1 MTTWPSVSLSEISA
15 KPQYGAIAKGI
26 DTPGGPQLVRQTDI
40 VGGRVDWT
48 SVPYCDLDADSVERY
63 SLNRG
68 DLLISR
74 LGNGVGN
81 AVTVMEDRAD
91 AVFAGY
97 LVRFQPDPAI
107 ADARFV
113 GYQLQSQR
121 WREHVL
127 SYRSGAAQPTLNAK
141 QMGQFT
147 FPLPAL
153 EDQRA
158 IAATLGALDDKIE
171 SNRRTI
177 SMIDELVRARFQVD
191 FDMSQ
196 AADGVSVADLV
207 PVNRKLK
214 LSRGKKATYI
224 GMSSLPE
231 FSPEILDW
239 ESREFGSGQKF
250 VNGDV
255 LMARITPCL
264 ENGKTAIVDML
275 EDGEVG
281 WGSTEYVVLS
291 PKGLI
296 TTPWI
301 YALARHELVREWAI
315 RRMTGTSGRQRFQAA
330 GFSDY
335 RIAEPD
341 QKRLEE
347 FNSFAV
353 PLFNR
358 ITQLRNEIKRLTN
371 LRDTLLPE
379 LLSGRVSM
387 SVGEVAS

>member
-1 MTTWPSVSLSEISA
+1 MTWRRVALKDIGQIIGGGTPKTSISENFGDDYPWITPKDLSQQKSRYVLRGERGISA
-15 KPQYGAIAKGI
+15 QGLSSSSAKLLPKGTVLLSSRAPIGLTAI
-26 DTPGGPQLVRQTDI
+26 
-40 VGGRVDWT
+40 
-48 SVPYCDLDADSVERY
+48 
-63 SLNRG
+63 
-68 DLLISR
+68 
-74 LGNGVGN
+74 
-81 AVTVMEDRAD
+81 
-91 AVFAGY
+91 
-97 LVRFQPDPAI
+97 
-107 ADARFV
+107 
-113 GYQLQSQR
+113 
-121 WREHVL
+121 
-127 SYRSGAAQPTLNAK
+127 AAQPVTTNQGCRSFVPGPEVDTLFMYYLLGSMTEEFKRNAN
-141 QMGQFT
+141 GST
-147 FPLPAL
+147 FKEISGSTLASIEVSIPSLR
-153 EDQRA
+153 EQRA

-171 SNRRTI
+171 SNRRAI
-177 SMIDELVRARFQVD
+177 SIIDELVRARFEAD
-191 FDMSQ
+191 FDLAQ
-196 AADGVSVADLV
+196 ADDGVSVSDLV
-207 PVNRKLK
+207 LINRKQK
-214 LSRGKKATYI
+214 LSRGTKATYV
-224 GMSSLPE
+224 GMSSLTE
-231 FSPEILDW
+231 FAPEIFEW
-239 ESREFGSGQKF
+239 EIREFGSGQKF

-358 ITQLRNEIKRLTN
+358 ITQLRNETKRLTS

-387 SVGEVAS
+387 PVGEVAS

>member
-1 MTTWPSVSLSEISA
+1 MTRVSGHLGDWLQFRNGKSSPERTPSGKFPVFGSNGEIGRANVSNVEQSA
-15 KPQYGAIAKGI
+15 TVI
-26 DTPGGPQLVRQTDI
+26 
-40 VGGRVDWT
+40 GRVG
-48 SVPYCDLDADSVERY
+48 SYCGSTWYSTGPAWVTDNAIIATAADSGESRFWY
-63 SLNRG
+63 YALRFLDLNRVSHG
-68 DLLISR
+68 SGQPLLNQTILRELPFTAPAPPER
-74 LGNGVGN
+74 L
-81 AVTVMEDRAD
+81 
-91 AVFAGY
+91 
-97 LVRFQPDPAI
+97 
-107 ADARFV
+107 
-113 GYQLQSQR
+113 
-121 WREHVL
+121 
-127 SYRSGAAQPTLNAK
+127 
-141 QMGQFT
+141 
-147 FPLPAL
+147 
-153 EDQRA
+153 A
-158 IAATLGALDDKIE
+158 IAATLGALDDKVE

-177 SMIDELVRARFQVD
+177 SMIDELVRARFQTD

-358 ITQLRNEIKRLTN
+358 ITQLRNEIRRLTS

-387 SVGEVAS
+387 PVGEVAS